1 MKDDARFYYVHEPTA
16 ANIEALVDDP
26 NVAGTVGF
34 GRVQRPVWR
43 EFLARVSPLR
53 LAPALH
59 SRQNGQAWL
68 YWLFWSLPVVVI
80 AMLGW
85 RSLHRGEWWPGE
97 LAGVAGLAAMTL
109 LVNSGFLRDP
119 LSDRL
124 ADAVVPPSLLV
135 LIGRVWT
142 NHGRVRSLQVLGRAF
157 SVAVLFVTATAVAAN
172 AALPERMDY
181 TGMRE
186 GVRDPRGRRCTPAR
200 QLSSPDACTAKPRFW
215 SVDAFLQLSRPPLHQ
230 RISWL

>member
-1 MKDDARFYYVHEPTA
+1 M
-16 ANIEALVDDP
+16 
-26 NVAGTVGF
+26 
-34 GRVQRPVWR
+34 
-43 EFLARVSPLR
+43 
-53 LAPALH
+53 
-59 SRQNGQAWL
+59 
-68 YWLFWSLPVVVI
+68 I

-109 LVNSGFLRDP
+109 LVNCSCEI
-119 LSDRL
+119 LSPIDWRT
-124 ADAVVPPSLLV
+124 PSSRPRFGAW

-186 GVRDPRGRRCTPAR
+186 GA
-200 QLSSPDACTAKPRFW
+200 
-215 SVDAFLQLSRPPLHQ
+215 
-230 RISWL
+230 